1 MVLPADCVACCY
13 VRLSEK
19 INKSKVSSSSSLSSA
34 TPASCNQ
41 IVASSKNQANWIE
54 MMMDASEDEDD
65 NAKVEVEEDDDD
77 ISRICTSLKDPLVYF
92 QLPFLV
98 RTCEL

>member
-1 MVLPADCVACCY
+1 
-13 VRLSEK
+13 
-19 INKSKVSSSSSLSSA
+19 
-34 TPASCNQ
+34 
-41 IVASSKNQANWIE
+41 